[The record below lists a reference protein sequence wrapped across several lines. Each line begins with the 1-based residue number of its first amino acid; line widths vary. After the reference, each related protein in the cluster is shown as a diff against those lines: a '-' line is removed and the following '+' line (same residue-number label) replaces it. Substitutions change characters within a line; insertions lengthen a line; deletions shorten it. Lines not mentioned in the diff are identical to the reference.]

1 MNSADKI
8 KRLFEKAELSVDPDA
23 DEKVFQ
29 DIFQAQQKI
38 TKKVSAMPG
47 IWRITMKNPILKI
60 AVAAVVIIACFTGL
74 TIFNKTSSIAL
85 ADVLNRIEQIS
96 VYMYQMSM
104 SASGQVVAGRPID
117 QKMDVTILVSH
128 DYGMKMSTEM
138 LTPGS
143 GESMSQEMYMLPQ
156 KKAMIVI
163 MPGQKRYM
171 QMDLDDEMVEQTQ
184 QQNNDPRLMIKQI
197 LECKYESLG
206 ISTID
211 GIEVEGFQT
220 SDPNYLGGMM
230 GQVDIKIWVDVV
242 TQLPVRSEMNMQM
255 DEIHMHAVMHDFQW
269 DVTVD
274 ATEFEPVIPEDYT
287 TLAGGPIK
295 MPAFD
300 EQTAIRGL
308 ELFAELTGQYPEEL
322 DLMNIIAKVSE
333 AMGSKLAQERMQQEN
348 RDIIEQE
355 RTRELTEKI
364 MPITGL
370 AAFYMKLVQDNK
382 APAYYGNIVT
392 PEDVDQVL
400 LRWKVSDNDY
410 RVIFGDLHTETVDAD
425 VLAELENALPQ

>member
-1 MNSADKI
+1 
-8 KRLFEKAELSVDPDA
+8 
-23 DEKVFQ
+23 
-29 DIFQAQQKI
+29 
-38 TKKVSAMPG
+38 
-47 IWRITMKNPILKI
+47 
-60 AVAAVVIIACFTGL
+60 
-74 TIFNKTSSIAL
+74 
-85 ADVLNRIEQIS
+85 
-96 VYMYQMSM
+96 
-104 SASGQVVAGRPID
+104 
-117 QKMDVTILVSH
+117 
-128 DYGMKMSTEM
+128 
-138 LTPGS
+138 
-143 GESMSQEMYMLPQ
+143 
-156 KKAMIVI
+156 
-163 MPGQKRYM
+163 
-171 QMDLDDEMVEQTQ
+171 
-184 QQNNDPRLMIKQI
+184 
-197 LECKYESLG
+197 
-206 ISTID
+206 
-211 GIEVEGFQT
+211 
-220 SDPNYLGGMM
+220 
-230 GQVDIKIWVDVV
+230 
-242 TQLPVRSEMNMQM
+242 
-255 DEIHMHAVMHDFQW
+255 
-269 DVTVD
+269 
-274 ATEFEPVIPEDYT
+274 
-287 TLAGGPIK
+287 

>member
-1 MNSADKI
+1 
-8 KRLFEKAELSVDPDA
+8 
-23 DEKVFQ
+23 
-29 DIFQAQQKI
+29 
-38 TKKVSAMPG
+38 
-47 IWRITMKNPILKI
+47 
-60 AVAAVVIIACFTGL
+60 
-74 TIFNKTSSIAL
+74 
-85 ADVLNRIEQIS
+85 
-96 VYMYQMSM
+96 
-104 SASGQVVAGRPID
+104 
-117 QKMDVTILVSH
+117 
-128 DYGMKMSTEM
+128 
-138 LTPGS
+138 
-143 GESMSQEMYMLPQ
+143 
-156 KKAMIVI
+156 
-163 MPGQKRYM
+163 M
-171 QMDLDDEMVEQTQ
+171 QMDLDDKMVEQTQ